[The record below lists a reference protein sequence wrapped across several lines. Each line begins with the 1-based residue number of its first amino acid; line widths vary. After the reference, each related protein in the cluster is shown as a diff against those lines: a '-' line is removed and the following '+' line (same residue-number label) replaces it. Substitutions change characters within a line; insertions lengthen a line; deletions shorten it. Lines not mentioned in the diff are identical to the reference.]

1 MIIRIILLL
10 SLYAWA
16 ATTSPSAPEASP
28 SPSAHQA
35 ALDSIHGILEEALQ
49 LVDDEHFD
57 SAVTAARRALSVA
70 ETDGTMPDSI
80 IAVLYNTLGH
90 CQYGKRAF
98 AAAESLW
105 TQAKAIRERMPTP
118 PDSLLA
124 DIIINFGRLRFSQRQ
139 LPQAESL
146 LVRGIEILE
155 GLYGPENID
164 VVNIYPALATVR
176 AALGRLDEGE
186 AMHRKT
192 LRIRQKMYGENH
204 LDVAKSYR
212 DLALFCSELGRY
224 PEADS
229 LHRLELD
236 IRRNLLGPDHMLVA
250 ESMASLAVNAYE
262 TGRYAEADS
271 LYPSVLDIQRRSVG
285 DDHPSVVRTI
295 TNIANVQLALGN
307 YPKAEEMYK
316 RAIEGVA
323 KIYGTEHQEY
333 ERTIAN
339 LAAVYHNTAAY
350 DKAESLYTEALGIS
364 EKIQGRDGPDYAFVE
379 ANLAAI
385 NIERGQYTAAEDRL
399 RHATEVFEKTFGF
412 RHPYVASNLYNLSFL
427 CRMLGRYYEAIE
439 LLKQGIDIS
448 KGLMGAE
455 YPTAANDLSQLA
467 SIYDDMGRKDEAK
480 ELYRQTLE
488 IRERKFGPEHFEV
501 AQTLANLGGIADD
514 EGNIDEAEQLH
525 RRALAI
531 REKVFGMEN
540 RYTAQSLG
548 HLAHI
553 YYEKGRYAEA
563 ESLFTQTLGVFR
575 QVLEPIHLDP
585 ATAMDGLAMCYA
597 AQGKYDQAE
606 LLYLEAFRIREAI
619 YGPRQPNV
627 AVNLE
632 HLARSYASSGDLASS
647 LAFYR
652 RFLSL
657 RQQFIEYAF
666 SFSSEEQKLRWVR
679 EYPLSAPTL
688 PSLALTHPTDETARL
703 AFEMTLNAKALVL
716 DAVMAEQQAAYCGYD
731 PSVRNK
737 LARRTEVCSAIAS
750 LFFSESETAKARD
763 SLQRLYAAQ
772 DSLETELSRICSPF
786 RDDLLS
792 RRFKAAD
799 VAAALPDKTVLLEYI
814 KYTPYDF
821 GKIARENDKTGPDR
835 YLVFALEPGGAI
847 TLFDLGEARVI
858 DSLINTARELIYQ
871 SSSRIYSAMATDFE
885 RRLMAVTTPL
895 YERLFALPI
904 KHLSDVTDIF
914 VSPDGEI
921 NLLPFEILADPSGAY
936 VIEKYQ
942 ISYLSSGRDLLKPA
956 DHAVVQGDAMIMAD
970 PDFNLAASQPPAAEA
985 KAKSKAAASTG
996 LSLLE
1001 PVRGTA
1007 ECLRQDFLPLA
1018 FGRKET
1024 AAIAQTIKATTGLD
1038 IHEYYQADASEETI
1052 KNLSTAPKILHII
1065 THGFFCPP
1073 SDTSTGDVMS
1083 NPLIRSGLA
1092 LAGANRV
1099 IRGRD
1104 SADVGGEDGIL
1115 TAFEASGLN
1124 LIGTELATLSACETG
1139 LGETLTGEGVFGLR
1153 RAFRHAGAQT
1163 ILMSLWNIPDKET
1176 FELMEGFYQ
1185 RWLGGMSKGDALR
1198 ESSLEVLRRCR
1209 KDYGHGH
1216 PLLWGG
1222 FVLAGNPL

>member
-1 MIIRIILLL
+1 M
-10 SLYAWA
+10 
-16 ATTSPSAPEASP
+16 
-28 SPSAHQA
+28 
-35 ALDSIHGILEEALQ
+35 
-49 LVDDEHFD
+49 VDDEHFD
-57 SAVTAARRALSVA
+57 SAVTTARRALTVA

-80 IAVLYNTLGH
+80 IAVIYSTLGH

-105 TQAKAIRERMPTP
+105 TQAKAIRERIPTP

-155 GLYGPENID
+155 GLYGPENVD
-164 VVNIYPALATVR
+164 VVNVYPALATVR

-229 LHRLELD
+229 LHRLELN

-262 TGRYAEADS
+262 TGQYAQADS
-271 LYPSVLDIQRRSVG
+271 LYPFVLEIQRRSVG

-350 DKAESLYTEALGIS
+350 DKAESLYTKALGIS

-385 NIERGQYTAAEDRL
+385 NIERGQYAAAEDRL
-399 RHATEVFEKTFGF
+399 RHATEIFEKTFGF

-480 ELYRQTLE
+480 ELYRQALE

-563 ESLFTQTLGVFR
+563 ESLFTQTLGVFQ

-585 ATAMDGLAMCYA
+585 ATAMDGLAACYA

-606 LLYLEAFRIREAI
+606 PLYLEAFRIREAI

-627 AVNLE
+627 ATNLE
-632 HLARSYASSGDLASS
+632 HLARLYVSRGDLASG
-647 LAFYR
+647 LTFYS

-657 RQQFIEYAF
+657 RQQFIDYVF
-666 SFSSEEQKLRWVR
+666 SFSSEEQKLRWVS

-688 PSLALTHPTDETARL
+688 PSLALTHPTDETTRL
-703 AFEMTLNAKALVL
+703 AFEMTLNAKGLVL

-731 PSVRNK
+731 PSVRDK

-750 LFFSESETAKARD
+750 LFFSESETAETRD
-763 SLQRLYAAQ
+763 SLQRLYATQ
-772 DSLETELSRICSPF
+772 DSLETELSRVCSPF

-792 RRFKAAD
+792 RRFEAAD
-799 VAAALPDKTVLLEYI
+799 VAAALPDKTVLWEYI

-821 GKIARENDKTGPDR
+821 GKVARERDKTGPER
-835 YLVFALEPGGAI
+835 YLVFILDRSGAI
-847 TLFDLGEARVI
+847 TLVDLGEARVI
-858 DSLINTARELIYQ
+858 DSLITAARELIYQ
-871 SSSRIYSAMATDFE
+871 SSARIYSAMAADYE
-885 RRLMAVTTPL
+885 RQLTAITGPL
-895 YERLFALPI
+895 YNLLFALPA
-904 KHLSDVTDIF
+904 KGLGDVKDIF

-936 VIEKYQ
+936 VIENYR
-942 ISYLSSGRDLLKPA
+942 ISYLSSGRDLLKLTDRPMA
-956 DHAVVQGDAMIMAD
+956 QGDAMIVAD
-970 PDFNLAASQPPAAEA
+970 PDFNLAAAQTPPAEA
-985 KAKSKAAASTG
+985 KAKSKAASPPG
-996 LSLLE
+996 LSLFE
-1001 PVRGTA
+1001 PVRGSVK
-1007 ECLRQDFLPLA
+1007 CLRRDFLPLA

-1024 AAIAQTIKATTGLD
+1024 AAIAHTLKATAGLNL
-1038 IHEYYQADASEETI
+1038 HEYYQADASEEMI
-1052 KNLSTAPKILHII
+1052 KNMSTAPRILHII

-1073 SDTSTGDVMS
+1073 VDTAAGNVLS
-1083 NPLIRSGLA
+1083 NPLLRSGLA
-1092 LAGANRV
+1092 LAGANLV

-1104 SADVGGEDGIL
+1104 SADVRGEDGIL

-1163 ILMSLWNIPDKET
+1163 VLMSLWNIPDKET
-1176 FELMEGFYQ
+1176 FQLMDGFYQ
-1185 RWLGGMSKGDALR
+1185 RWLGGLSKRDALR
-1198 ESSLEVLRRCR
+1198 ESSLELLRQCR

-1216 PLLWGG
+1216 PLMWGG